1 MSEESAMKVQVLDQ
15 SGNPVQEMS
24 LPEEVFSYPVKDH
37 LIYEVV
43 VNYLANQRQG
53 TACTKNRGE
62 VSGGGRKPWR
72 QKGTGRARV
81 GSIRSPLWRH
91 GGTVF
96 GPKPRDYSYA
106 IPKKARKN
114 ALKSALAAKLAENLL
129 LVIDEIKIAEPKTK
143 VAAGW
148 LKSLKIDS
156 ALIVDDRD
164 NKNLFRSVSN
174 IPEVK
179 AVDDENLNVYDVLR
193 YRWLIFSQRSFN
205 SLVERL
211 K

>member
-1 MSEESAMKVQVLDQ
+1 MKVQVLDQ
-15 SGNPVQEMS
+15 SGKPVQELE
-24 LPEEVFSYPVKDH
+24 LPDEVFSYPVNDH
-37 LIYEVV
+37 LIYEAV

-53 TACTKNRGE
+53 TASTKTRGE

-72 QKGTGRARV
+72 QKGTGRARA

-114 ALKSALAAKLAENLL
+114 ALKSALTAKLAENLIM
-129 LVIDEIKIAEPKTK
+129 VIDNINIAQPKTK
-143 VAAGW
+143 EAANW
-148 LKSLKIDS
+148 LKHLNIDS
-156 ALIVDDRD
+156 ALIVDSRE
-164 NKNLFRSVSN
+164 NENLFRSVRN
-174 IPEVK
+174 LPQAK
-179 AVDDENLNVYDVLR
+179 AVDEGQLNVYDVLK
-193 YRWLIFSQRSFN
+193 YRWIIFSQRAFN